1 MPEIYIF
8 IQEVFYMNIFKILG
22 AIGAAALG
30 AGAIIVAGKTG
41 VGQSDKADD
50 TTETPAADD
59 NTTVCE
65 DAAEEIVAEEIKEE
79 APAEE

>member
-1 MPEIYIF
+1 
-8 IQEVFYMNIFKILG
+8 MNIFKILG

-41 VGQSDKADD
+41 VGQLDKADD

-59 NTTVCE
+59 NTVCE
-65 DAAEEIVAEEIKEE
+65 ETAAETVEAEEVKEE
-79 APAEE
+79 EPAEES